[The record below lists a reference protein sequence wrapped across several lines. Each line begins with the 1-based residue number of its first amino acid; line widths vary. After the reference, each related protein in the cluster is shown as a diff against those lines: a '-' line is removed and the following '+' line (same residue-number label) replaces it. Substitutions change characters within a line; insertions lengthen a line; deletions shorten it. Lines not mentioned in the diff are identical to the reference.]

1 MDHRHHHHHHHHH
14 HDHHHHDED
23 VFQSMQEAR
32 LGLRACNNEE
42 SLAVDWIMRRRGERQ
57 RNEELVKKER
67 RDKKRKQQFGKT
79 IGGKDVNL
87 R

>member
-1 MDHRHHHHHHHHH
+1 M
-14 HDHHHHDED
+14 
-23 VFQSMQEAR
+23 
-32 LGLRACNNEE
+32 GLRACNNEE
-42 SLAVDWIMRRRGERQ
+42 SLAVDWIMRRRGERK

-87 R
+87 RSVLTWLPIMDAAV